1 MTSSLLIKNAHAIL
15 TGNVGSAA
23 RHDVATRGGDIRV
36 ADGLI
41 AALGRLEA
49 VPGEP
54 VIDATDCVVYPG
66 WINTHHHLFQSLLKG
81 IPAGINLALV
91 PWLAA
96 VPVPYRKYFDN
107 GHALRIA
114 ARIGIVE
121 LLLSGCTTVADHQY
135 HYYPGM
141 PFDASEVLFEEA
153 ARLGV
158 RFALLRGGQ
167 TVTRAFD
174 HAPPPQAAAETLD
187 GFLAAIEKDAQR
199 YNDPG
204 PIPMR
209 RVVSSITT
217 PTWSC
222 KPQELDIMAA
232 QARKLG
238 IQMHSHLSETA
249 DYVRYC
255 EEVHHCTPVEFVED
269 HGWIGPDVWYAHLVH
284 LNAQEVKRLADT
296 GTGMAHCPQSNCRL
310 GSGVAPAPALMAQGG
325 AVSLAVDGAA
335 SNEAAD
341 MINEAH
347 TAWMVHRAE
356 HGAAAITAEDVIHVG
371 TAGGA
376 RVMRMP
382 GVGTLEVGKAA
393 DLAVYSLDHPRY
405 FGLHDVAVGPVVAGG
420 AAHLKAVLVHG
431 KVVVRDNA
439 IPGLD
444 MQELRRDAQALV
456 NHMLADV

>member
-1 MTSSLLIKNAHAIL
+1 MANDILIKNAHAIL
-15 TGNVGSAA
+15 TGKRGDQA
-23 RHDVATRGGDIRV
+23 RYDVAGKGGDIRV
-36 ADGLI
+36 RNGLI
-41 AALGRLEA
+41 DQIGRLQA
-49 VPGEP
+49 QPGES

-91 PWLAA
+91 PWLSA

-107 GHALRIA
+107 AHALRIA
-114 ARIGIVE
+114 ARIGLVE

-141 PFDASEVLFEEA
+141 PFDASEVVFDEA
-153 ARLGV
+153 AKLGV
-158 RFALLRGGQ
+158 RFVLLRGGQ
-167 TVTRAFD
+167 TVTRSFD

-187 GFLAAIEKDAQR
+187 AFMAGVEQDVRRFNDA
-199 YNDPG
+199 G
-204 PIPMR
+204 PMPMR
-209 RVVSSITT
+209 RVVSAITT

-222 KPQELDIMAA
+222 KPEELDIMA
-232 QARKLG
+232 QHARSLS

-255 EEVHHCTPVEFVED
+255 KEVYNCTPVQFVED
-269 HGWIGPDVWYAHLVH
+269 HGWIGSDVWYAHLVH
-284 LNAQEVKRLADT
+284 LNAAEVQRMADT
-296 GTGMAHCPQSNCRL
+296 DTGMAHCPQSNCRL
-310 GSGVAPAPALMAQGG
+310 GSGIAPAPALLQQGG

-341 MINEAH
+341 MINEVH
-347 TAWMVHRAE
+347 TAWMVHRAA
-356 HGAAAITAEDVIHVG
+356 HGAGAIMAEDVIHIA

-393 DLAVYSLDHPRY
+393 DLAIYSLDHPRY
-405 FGLHDVAVGPVVAGG
+405 FGLHDMAVAPVVAGG
-420 AAHLKAVLVHG
+420 AAKLKAVLVQG
-431 KVVVRDNA
+431 RVVVQDSE
-439 IPGLD
+439 IPGFD
-444 MQELRRDAQALV
+444 MGALRHEAHALV
-456 NHMLADV
+456 NFMLKNP

>member
-1 MTSSLLIKNAHAIL
+1 MTSSILIKNAHAIM
-15 TGNVGSAA
+15 TGKAGGAA
-23 RHDVATRGGDIRV
+23 RHDVAGQGGDIR
-36 ADGLI
+36 I
-41 AALGRLEA
+41 AGGVITAIGRLTAGTDEQ
-49 VPGEP
+49 

-66 WINTHHHLFQSLLKG
+66 GINTHHHLFQSLLKG

-107 GHALRIA
+107 AHALRIA

-141 PFDASEVLFEEA
+141 PFDASEVVFEEA

-167 TVTRAFD
+167 TVTRTFD

-187 GFLAAIEKDAQR
+187 AFLTAIEQDTKR

-204 PIPMR
+204 PMPMR

-222 KPQELDIMAA
+222 KPEELDIMAA

-249 DYVRYC
+249 DYVRFC
-255 EEVHHCTPVEFVED
+255 KEVYNCTPVQFVED
-269 HGWIGPDVWYAHLVH
+269 HSWIGPDVWYAHLVH

-310 GSGVAPAPALMAQGG
+310 GSGIAPAPALMAQGG

-347 TAWMVHRAE
+347 TAWMVHRAA
-356 HGAAAITAEDVIHVG
+356 HGAAAITAEDVIHIG

-444 MQELRRDAQALV
+444 MQELRRDAQTLV
-456 NHMLADV
+456 NHMLADM